1 MDSGQVALIT
11 AGSAGLGAATARLFA
26 RNGYRVVVNYN
37 SNAKRAED
45 LLAELPGLSPL
56 PRNPTNFAVIK
67 ANLASRDEIENL
79 VQETIEKFG
88 RIDVLFSNGGWT
100 RARSWDSIEDNC
112 HEDEWDQAFNMNV
125 KSHLWLMESAK
136 GYLGNREGAFITTA
150 SLAAVSVSGS
160 SLAYSVTKAA
170 QVHLVKALAV
180 MAAPKIRVNSVSP
193 GLLLTDWAARFT
205 DEQRQA
211 HLEKTKLKRI
221 VTVEDVAEQVLTFA
235 KSKSTTGVNIVMDA
249 GFNL

>member
-1 MDSGQVALIT
+1 MSAPVALIT
-11 AGSAGLGAATARLFA
+11 ASSAGLGAASARLFA
-26 RNGYRVVVNYN
+26 QKGYRVVINYN
-37 SNAKRAED
+37 TNAKRAED
-45 LLAELPGLSPL
+45 LLSELPGLSPL
-56 PRNPTNFAVIK
+56 PEGGVNFAVIK
-67 ANLASRDEIENL
+67 ADLASRDELKHL
-79 VQETIEKFG
+79 VKETVDKFG

-112 HEDEWDQAFNMNV
+112 HEDEWDQAFNINV
-125 KSHLWLMESAK
+125 KAHLWLMEAAK
-136 GYLGNREGAFITTA
+136 PYLEDSEGAFVTTA

-160 SLAYSVTKAA
+160 SLAYAVTKAA

-211 HLEKTKLKRI
+211 HLQKTKLKRI
-221 VTVEDVAEQVLTFA
+221 VTVEDVAEQVFTFV